1 MHRIVGDGFV
11 AFRLHEPA
19 AGQWQVELST
29 MNDRHLRYTVGGFCS
44 SPLRLGVA
52 IVPPR
57 TPRGGPLT
65 IGAVAL
71 LDGRPIGATRG
82 TAAVVAPTASL
93 DRVLTAHRDALAG
106 LRPPTDLGPDSLPP
120 DIARMATL
128 RRDLGAAGKPDPFG
142 TVTTDVRL
150 RAVPPGR
157 LGALG
162 LGGLVPNPAAM
173 GRSSG
178 VLAGRFDATREAGSY
193 NVVVR
198 VSGIEPSS
206 GARFTRQELVSVLVT

>member
-1 MHRIVGDGFV
+1 VGDGFV
-11 AFRLHEPA
+11 VFRLQEPA
-19 AGQWQVELST
+19 AGQWRVEVST
-29 MNDRHLRYTVGGFCS
+29 MNDQHLRYSVGGFCS

-71 LDGRPIGATRG
+71 LDGRPIGPTRG
-82 TAAVVAPTASL
+82 AAAVVAPAASL
-93 DRVLTAHRDALAG
+93 DSVLTAHRDALAG
-106 LRPPTDLGPDSLPP
+106 LRPPTDLGPDSLPS

-128 RRDLGAAGKPDPFG
+128 RQNLHAAGKPDPFG

-162 LGGLVPNPAAM
+162 LGGPVPNPAAM
-173 GRSSG
+173 GRWSG